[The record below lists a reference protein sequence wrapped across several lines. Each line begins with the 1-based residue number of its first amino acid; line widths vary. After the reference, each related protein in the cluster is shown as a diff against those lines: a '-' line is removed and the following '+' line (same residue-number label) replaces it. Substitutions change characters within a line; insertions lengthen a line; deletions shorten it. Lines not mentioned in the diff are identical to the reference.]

1 VATAESRVLPLE
13 PADYQRWQSR
23 FLIVGGVGVLLC
35 LTGWWGQPATFIR
48 SYLWAY
54 LFWLGI
60 ALGSLVLGLLPWLT
74 GGIWG
79 LVLRRWF
86 EAAARTLPLLA
97 VLFLP
102 IAFASRYQYVWTDHE
117 YVAGDR
123 ALQFK
128 TAWYLNET
136 FWSIRAIVYFVI
148 WTALAYA
155 MSALSVR
162 QDRANAPEPRSIRGL
177 SAAGLIIYAVTITL
191 ASVDWVMSLE
201 PKWFSSIFGA
211 LFGMGQVLN
220 AWSFAIMGMVLL
232 HDRPPLPALLRRP
245 LLRDFG
251 SLALAFLMVWAYL
264 SFSQFLLIWSGNL
277 PEEIA
282 YYVRRS
288 QGGWEQ
294 VAAALAL
301 FGFAVPFVLLLSGQI
316 KRDRA
321 SLLRV
326 AVLLLVMRMVE
337 LFWQV
342 VPAPKPNAGSPA
354 DVSFQFSWTDVAAPV
369 AIGGVWLWFF
379 LWNLQQR
386 PLLPAFDP
394 HLEEA
399 YHHE

>member
-1 VATAESRVLPLE
+1 VATAEPLPLPLE
-13 PADYQRWQSR
+13 PRDYDRYRLNSI
-23 FLIVGGVGVLLC
+23 IVAGAGLFLC
-35 LTGWWGQPATFIR
+35 LIGWWGQPATFIR

-102 IAFASRYQYVWTDHE
+102 ITFAARYQYVWTDHE
-117 YVAGDR
+117 YVSGDH

-128 TAWYLNET
+128 TAWYLNGT
-136 FWSIRAIVYFVI
+136 FWAIRAAVYFVI
-148 WTALAYA
+148 WIVLANS
-155 MSALSVR
+155 MTALSVR
-162 QDRANAPEPRSIRGL
+162 QDRAEAPEPRRLRAL
-177 SAAGLIIYAVTITL
+177 SAAGLILYGVTITL

-211 LFGMGQVLN
+211 VFGMGQVVT
-220 AWSFAIMGMVLL
+220 AWSFAVLGVLL
-232 HDRPPLPALLRRP
+232 LHRRPPMPALLGRP

-251 SLALAFLMVWAYL
+251 SLMLAFLMVWAYVA
-264 SFSQFLLIWSGNL
+264 FSQFLLIWSGNL
-277 PEEIA
+277 PEEVA
-282 YYVRRS
+282 YYQRRS
-288 QGGWEQ
+288 QGGWEYL
-294 VAAALAL
+294 AGAIAL
-301 FGFAVPFVLLLSGQI
+301 FGFAVPFALLLSGQI

-321 SLLRV
+321 TLLRV
-326 AVLLLVMRMVE
+326 VILILVMRMVD

-342 VPAPKPNAGSPA
+342 VPAPQPNAETSAPV
-354 DVSFQFSWTDVAAPV
+354 DFRFSWTDIAAPV
-369 AIGGVWLWFF
+369 GIGGLWVWFF

-386 PLLPAFDP
+386 PLIPAFDP
-394 HLEEA
+394 HLHEA